1 MRYMLEIFHSREL
14 SAHTSFKMHGRAF
27 TELTMDSIE
36 QRLTTLESKMQT
48 MIGLLERVAAL
59 NTRLAIVITA
69 LQAGGC
75 LPGDGDE

>member
-1 MRYMLEIFHSREL
+1 
-14 SAHTSFKMHGRAF
+14 
-27 TELTMDSIE
+27 MDSIE